1 MTSHVEIVLRSA
13 SEARSGATSRLRIKV
28 AVIHQDHFRGGSMSK
43 FIKALGFIFVGVSA
57 SVSADTVSEIKQ
69 VLLDNI
75 QFTNQELKQDPMRI
89 SKKGSKEFFSSGG
102 LLNEISRNTTDNT
115 FVSFSGNIKHVD
127 ITVIVEGQAAVAHY
141 YQEAVMQPQG
151 SAKVPDYRTRVTQV
165 FVKEDGEWKIRAA
178 HWSPL
183 VGGAGTSQTVVR

>member
-1 MTSHVEIVLRSA
+1 
-13 SEARSGATSRLRIKV
+13 
-28 AVIHQDHFRGGSMSK
+28 MSK
-43 FIKALGFIFVGVSA
+43 FIKALGFIFVGVST

-102 LLNEISRNTTDNT
+102 LLNEITRNTTDNN
-115 FVSFSGNIKHVD
+115 FVSFSGTIKHVD

-141 YQEAVMQPQG
+141 YHRNINMFNV
-151 SAKVPDYRTRVTQV
+151 S
-165 FVKEDGEWKIRAA
+165 GEGNKSIVSSIPRNFI
-178 HWSPL
+178 
-183 VGGAGTSQTVVR
+183 